1 MDLGEGE
8 RVYEGSPPRVRSRH
22 VHVRVGFGWRG
33 ITSACAEQTSTP
45 VTPTTRPRDH
55 LRVCGADGS
64 LLFLSIGG
72 EGSPPRVRSRLGLFR
87 FGNLESGITSAC
99 AEQTCIRWPTSAVR
113 WDHLR
118 VCGADVAP
126 TGSGAISGGS
136 PPRVRSRR
144 AGLACLELRVGITS
158 ACAEQ
163 TLAAICSIMA
173 DRDHLRVCG
182 ADSVPCRKPWNH
194 AGSPPRVRSRLVLD
208 DNAIHR
214 HGITSACAE
223 QTDTRTRIF
232 RRRRDH
238 LRVCGADP
246 RISLPDLTLWGSPPR
261 VRSRPA
267 EVRHHAARRG
277 ITSACAEQTRC

>member
-1 MDLGEGE
+1 MCGADTYTSAWASAGA
-8 RVYEGSPPRVRSRH
+8 GSPPRVRSRH
-22 VHVRVGFGWRG
+22 PRASRIQGRRG
-33 ITSACAEQTSTP
+33 ITSACAEQTGHCCSFQS
-45 VTPTTRPRDH
+45 VVRDH
-55 LRVCGADGS
+55 LRVCGADS
-64 LLFLSIGG
+64 VCSDSATLNL
-72 EGSPPRVRSRLGLFR
+72 GSPPRVRSRLAFDGPRRLF
-87 FGNLESGITSAC
+87 G
-99 AEQTCIRWPTSAVR
+99 
-113 WDHLR
+113 
-118 VCGADVAP
+118 
-126 TGSGAISGGS
+126 
-136 PPRVRSRR
+136 
-144 AGLACLELRVGITS
+144 GITS